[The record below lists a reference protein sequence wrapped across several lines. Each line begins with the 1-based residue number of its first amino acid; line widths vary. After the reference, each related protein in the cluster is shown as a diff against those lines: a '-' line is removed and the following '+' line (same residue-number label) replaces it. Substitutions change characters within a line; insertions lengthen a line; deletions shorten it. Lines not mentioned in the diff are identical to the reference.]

1 MLLADFIKTVLGM
14 RKDDNSFEI
23 KNWTAKDFKLVSD
36 ALKGKSLTLSSSYVC
51 LYEFKSDLELI
62 YFYREIYQ
70 VWNRNTPLHDWK
82 V

>member
-36 ALKGKSLTLSSSYVC
+36 ALKGKPSTL
-51 LYEFKSDLELI
+51 LLLFI
-62 YFYREIYQ
+62 
-70 VWNRNTPLHDWK
+70 
-82 V
+82 